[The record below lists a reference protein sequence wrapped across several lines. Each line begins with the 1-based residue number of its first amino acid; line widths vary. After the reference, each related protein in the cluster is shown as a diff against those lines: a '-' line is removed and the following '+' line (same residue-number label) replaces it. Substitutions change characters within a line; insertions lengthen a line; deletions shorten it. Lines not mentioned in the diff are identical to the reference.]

1 MLSMLQIGS
10 TSGCACINMPLQL
23 KTLQRYTT
31 ILEVN
36 RAVTT
41 ELTLDDILR
50 RAYTAVTKVIPCDR
64 MALSVYAP
72 EHAALKL
79 VAAAGQPAASF
90 YRVGLMLDCKESH
103 HGWVFQHQKPMVRR
117 DLEKELQFPT
127 EQPNLEE
134 DMRSYCAVPLVLRR
148 ESLGVMI
155 VLSSEKNLYSD
166 QHADFLREVSNQLV
180 LLVNSL
186 TPTCLKHAGTKLN
199 CPRCIASRGGQTT
212 VGKHKMQLSE
222 WGKKGGRGRKT
233 SQPEA

>member
-1 MLSMLQIGS
+1 MICMLQIGS
-10 TSGCACINMPLQL
+10 ASWCTCANMPLRL

-36 RAVTT
+36 RAAIT
-41 ELTLDDILR
+41 EPTLDDILR
-50 RAYTAVTKVIPCDR
+50 RAYTAVTKLIPCDR
-64 MALSVYAP
+64 MALSIYAP

-79 VAAAGQPAASF
+79 VAAAGQPTASF

-103 HGWVFQHQKPMVRR
+103 HGWVFQHQRPIVRR
-117 DLEKELQFPT
+117 DLEKELQFSS

-134 DMRSYCAVPLVLRR
+134 EMRSYCAVPLVLRG

-166 QHADFLREVSNQLV
+166 QHAEFLREVSNQLV
-180 LLVNSL
+180 LVVNSL
-186 TPTCLKHAGTKLN
+186 APTCPKHAATRLN

-222 WGKKGGRGRKT
+222 WGKKGGRGRKK